1 MEKIKKRDGRIVN
14 FDQEKITTA
23 ILKAARVSGGEDEA
37 TVKKISDRVFIRL
50 RRMEEKSGE
59 EFIPSVEDIQ
69 DIVEQI
75 LIKTG
80 HSKTAKAYILYR
92 QKRQE
97 LREAKRLFV
106 GVKDELKLSLN
117 AVKVL
122 ERRYLQKNEKGEVI
136 ETPEEMFERV
146 AKSIAEVDK
155 KYKENYKKTEKE
167 FYKLMAS
174 FEFLPNSPT
183 LMNAGTSLG
192 QLAACFVLP
201 VEDTMEGIFETVKNT
216 ALIHKTGGGTGF
228 SFSRLRPKNDVVR
241 STGGIASGPVSFM
254 RVFDVATEV
263 IKQGGRR
270 RGANM
275 GILRVDHPDIIEFI
289 TCKQKEET
297 LTNFNLS
304 VGITEDFMDKVK
316 KDENYPLTNPRTKKE
331 TGKLKARDIFDLIVT
346 MAWQS
351 GDPGIVFLD
360 RLNRA
365 NPTPSLG
372 EIEATNPCGEQPL
385 LPYEACNLGSINLSK
400 MLKDGKIDYAK
411 LRDTVRIS
419 IHFLDNV
426 IDVSRYPLKK
436 IEEIVRGNRKIGLGV
451 MGFADM
457 LLELGIP
464 YNSEEAFSTA
474 SEVMSFIS
482 KEARKTSEKLA
493 EKRGPFPNFAKS
505 IHKKPLRNATL
516 TTIAPT
522 GTISIIANCSSG
534 IEPLFALV
542 FVRSIMENT
551 QLLEINPVFE
561 KVAKSKGFRSHK
573 FLTEVAKTG
582 SIQNMNILED
592 IKGVFVTALDI
603 APEWHIRMQA
613 AFQKW
618 VDNAVSKTVN
628 LPNSATPE
636 DMKRIFWLAYE
647 LGVKGIT
654 IYRVGSRKEEVLST
668 KVGDYLLFDSEYTP
682 CPTCVG

>member
-1 MEKIKKRDGRIVN
+1 
-14 FDQEKITTA
+14 
-23 ILKAARVSGGEDEA
+23 
-37 TVKKISDRVFIRL
+37 
-50 RRMEEKSGE
+50 
-59 EFIPSVEDIQ
+59 
-69 DIVEQI
+69 
-75 LIKTG
+75 
-80 HSKTAKAYILYR
+80 
-92 QKRQE
+92 
-97 LREAKRLFV
+97 
-106 GVKDELKLSLN
+106 
-117 AVKVL
+117 
-122 ERRYLQKNEKGEVI
+122 
-136 ETPEEMFERV
+136 
-146 AKSIAEVDK
+146 
-155 KYKENYKKTEKE
+155 
-167 FYKLMAS
+167 
-174 FEFLPNSPT
+174 
-183 LMNAGTSLG
+183 
-192 QLAACFVLP
+192 
-201 VEDTMEGIFETVKNT
+201 MEGIFETVKNT